1 MTPTGIIA
9 VDFDHTLLRSDGSV
23 SARTNAALNA
33 AADAGWLIVGAT
45 GRPLPIAEPVSAMVP
60 SMTHLVTGNGSLTI
74 ACADGAV
81 IEEITCAEDIARLAG
96 STVREHVPDASM
108 AIDLVDGGQIWEPG
122 FDVRVPTPPLG
133 DTVDDVTAHIRGP
146 VRKLLVWSDERS
158 LEELRDVL
166 TPLLQHQLELSHSGL
181 DFLELGPHGIS
192 KASALERLADIADVA
207 VENRVAFGDARNDHE
222 MLQWAAIGVAMDN
235 ADDETKARAD
245 DVTLS
250 NDADGI
256 ADWIEQK
263 ILNYQ

>member
-1 MTPTGIIA
+1 MTPTGLIA
-9 VDFDHTLLRSDGSV
+9 VDFDHTLLRSDGTV
-23 SARTNAALNA
+23 SPRTNAALTA
-33 AADAGWLIVGAT
+33 ATHAGWLIVGAT
-45 GRPLPIAEPVSAMVP
+45 GRPLPIARPVGAMVP

-74 ACADGAV
+74 ACADNAI
-81 IEEITCAEDIARLAG
+81 IEEITCAEEIAHQAG

-122 FDVRVPTPPLG
+122 FDLRVPTPPLG

-146 VRKLLVWSDERS
+146 VRKLLVWSDHRT
-158 LEELRDVL
+158 LGELHGVL

-192 KASALERLADIADVA
+192 KASALERLSAIADIAA
-207 VENRVAFGDARNDHE
+207 ENRVAFGDARNDHE
-222 MLQWAAIGVAMDN
+222 MLQWATIGVAMGN
-235 ADDETKARAD
+235 ADNETKALAD

-256 ADWIEQK
+256 AHWIEQK
-263 ILNYQ
+263 IL